1 MLSLGRAAGRDR
13 GLVCSQQGHHWGS
26 PGGDHVIRG
35 TRNQCLPVSPGSRR
49 SLTCARVFTSRRV
62 LGLCLLASQLAGETG
77 RTRSSV
83 LASGQVLHLP
93 QLGKETV
100 GLDFS
105 PPTVNVA
112 AVAVASKVRNRL
124 CSHRLWTEGREVLG
138 WTELGLPWR
147 CQRPW
152 QNRRRSS
159 CRL

>member
-1 MLSLGRAAGRDR
+1 MHVSLRVEESLAFVCWHHSWQVRQAGPA
-13 GLVCSQQGHHWGS
+13 LVS
-26 PGGDHVIRG
+26 
-35 TRNQCLPVSPGSRR
+35 LPQ
-49 SLTCARVFTSRRV
+49 A
-62 LGLCLLASQLAGETG
+62 
-77 RTRSSV
+77 RSSTFP
-83 LASGQVLHLP
+83 SWG
-93 QLGKETV
+93 ETV